1 VTTSS
6 KAQTYASV
14 VFETALKDWLNGLGA
29 AATALSHSPGVRRT
43 LADQAVSF
51 KEKQDILVALLP
63 ATPSVPASVRNFLL
77 GMLSN
82 GDITLLDEVVDEINH
97 LAVAA
102 GGPRAVPA
110 EITSAV
116 ELTSE
121 ERLAIQN
128 RLIEQHGA
136 NLEFKF
142 IVNPAILGGLV
153 VRVGDKLLDTSLSS
167 RMAALRH
174 SLGVA
179 STS

>member
-6 KAQTYASV
+6 KARTYASV
-14 VFETALKDWLNGLGA
+14 IFETALKEWQVGLGTVS
-29 AATALSHSPGVRRT
+29 TALAKSPGVRSK
-43 LADQAVSF
+43 LADQTVNF
-51 KEKQDILVALLP
+51 KEKQDILMAVLP
-63 ATPSVPASVRNFLL
+63 GTLSTAAPVRNFLL

-82 GDITLLDEVVDEINH
+82 GDITLLEEVVDELNH
-97 LAVAA
+97 LAAAA

-128 RLIEQHGA
+128 RLIDQHGA

-142 IVNPAILGGLV
+142 IVDPAILGGLV
-153 VRVGDKLLDTSLSS
+153 VRVGDKLLDTSVAS
-167 RMAALRH
+167 RMAALRQ

-179 STS
+179 SAP